1 MIRYLLDTNIISEV
15 RSRDHMVVCLPG
27 SRGCVAAF
35 DQIRSDGAKGRL
47 ELVVGVKRIFVLSAV
62 SRSREGGR
70 KIGA

>member
-1 MIRYLLDTNIISEV
+1 
-15 RSRDHMVVCLPG
+15 MVVCLPG